1 MAACRARR
9 APEPAALMY
18 GLQPIANG
26 IFQWRWFSEPHGYD
40 FNGHLIVHPECHICI
55 DPVEPGE
62 GVMDQ
67 IGLKGVDLILIT
79 NRNHLRA
86 AKEVKAVTQAPIV
99 MHGADAAHAREQGGE
114 IDSEIEPG
122 DEVGPLEVVAVPGKS
137 PGEIA
142 LYWRDRRLL
151 IVGDAVVGDPP
162 GALKLLPER
171 VIDDMDQLK
180 ASVRGLLSLDI
191 ETILVG
197 DGVPIM
203 AGASAPLQ
211 ALAETF

>member
-1 MAACRARR
+1 MRGVDASGART
-9 APEPAALMY
+9 AGALMY
-18 GLQPIANG
+18 GIQPIADG

-67 IGLKGVDLILIT
+67 IGLKGVDVILIT

-86 AKEVKAVTQAPIV
+86 AGEVKAVTQAPIV
-99 MHGADAAHAREQGGE
+99 MHAADAAHARAQGGH

-122 DEVGPLEVVAVPGKS
+122 DEVGPLEVVGVPGKS

-142 LYWRDRRLL
+142 FYWRERRLL

-171 VIDDMDQLK
+171 VVDDMDRLK
-180 ASVRGLLSLDI
+180 ASVRELLSLDVD
-191 ETILVG
+191 TLLVG

-203 AGASAPLQ
+203 ENARQPLQ
-211 ALAETF
+211 ALVATF